1 MKQVLVVDNHPVIRK
16 FMSSFLMEKGHS
28 VFTAEDGVS
37 ALEIL
42 SEYIPDVIFIDL
54 IMPNI
59 SGNKVCQIIRRRRH
73 LDHCLL
79 VILSAIAAEE
89 EEDTLL
95 NDLGADLILVKGP
108 FDRLSGHI
116 TDIMALVEAGQED
129 RLKGSVIGKED
140 LSARQITKEL
150 LTSRRHYETTLH
162 HMSEGLLELLD
173 DGQIVYANPAAVSIL
188 GTAEE
193 DLLSA
198 DFIRLFRDKDQS
210 LIAQRIS
217 EATQAGQKVLHN
229 ETLELNDKLVSVTII
244 PVREESRHYTL
255 VVMLQDITRQ
265 KHAEH
270 ALQARE
276 EKYKQERN
284 FLDNIFEYSPDA
296 IAIVDHHGRFT
307 RWNHQA
313 ARLFGYDFAELKGKK
328 AFHLYADAGEMEK
341 MLDTLRNEGSVQAYE
356 IDFTR
361 KDSTSIPC
369 AVSISLLRNDAGK
382 KIGSLSIIRDLS
394 EWRRVEQKLKY
405 LSFHDSLTGAYN
417 RAFFE
422 EEMQR
427 LNTERHLPLGI
438 IICDIDFLKRINDT
452 MGHQQGDTLIVA
464 AADILKNAFRAGDII
479 ARIGG
484 DEFAVLVPRSS
495 PEIITN
501 CIHRLREMIADF
513 RTRRPELNLSISIGY
528 AISTE
533 MPVDTRALFK
543 QADDHMYLEKSK
555 LSC

>member
-16 FMSSFLMEKGHS
+16 FMSSILMEKGHS
-28 VFTAEDGVS
+28 VFTAEDGIS
-37 ALEIL
+37 ALGIL

-59 SGNKVCQIIRRRRH
+59 SGNKVCQIIRRRQH

-79 VILSAIAAEE
+79 VVLSAIAAEE
-89 EEDTLL
+89 EDMLL
-95 NDLGADLILVKGP
+95 NDLGADLILAKGP
-108 FDRLSGHI
+108 FNRLSGHVA
-116 TDIMALVEAGQED
+116 DIMALVEAGQED
-129 RLKGSVIGKED
+129 RLKGSIMGREN
-140 LSARQITKEL
+140 LSPRQITREL
-150 LTSRRHYETTLH
+150 LNSKRHYETTLH
-162 HMSEGLLELLD
+162 HMSEGLLEVLD
-173 DGQIVYANPAAVSIL
+173 DGQIVYANPAAVSII

-193 DLLSA
+193 DLLST
-198 DFIRLFRDKDQS
+198 DFIRLFREKDQP
-210 LIAQRIS
+210 LIAQRFF
-217 EATQAGQKVLHN
+217 EAAQAGQKNLRN
-229 ETLELNDKLVSVTII
+229 QTLELNDKLVSVTII
-244 PVREESRHYTL
+244 PVREQSRHYTM
-255 VVMLQDITRQ
+255 VVMLRDITRQ
-265 KHAEH
+265 KHAERE
-270 ALQARE
+270 LQERQ

-284 FLDNIFEYSPDA
+284 FLDNIFENSPNA

-328 AFHLYADAGEMEK
+328 AFHLYADAREMEK
-341 MLDTLRNEGSVQAYE
+341 MLGLLRKQGSVQDYE
-356 IDFTR
+356 IGFTR
-361 KDSTSIPC
+361 KDGTSVPC
-369 AVSISLLRNDAGK
+369 AVSINLLRNDAGE
-382 KIGSLSIIRDLS
+382 KIGSLSVIRDLS

-427 LNTERHLPLGI
+427 LATERHLPLGL
-438 IICDIDFLKRINDT
+438 IICDIDFLKRVNDT
-452 MGHQQGDTLIVA
+452 MGHQQGDTLIVT
-464 AADILKNAFRAGDII
+464 AADILKNAFRTGDII

-484 DEFAVLVPRSS
+484 DEFAVLIPRSS

-513 RTRRPELNLSISIGY
+513 RARRPELNLSISIGY
-528 AISTE
+528 AISTGL
-533 MPVDTRALFK
+533 PVDTRALFK
-543 QADDHMYLEKSK
+543 KADDHMYLEKSK